1 MKKDVFISYS
11 TKDRPLAE
19 SLVNFL
25 EGHGFSCFIS
35 SRDIPLGATWAP
47 YIIDALE
54 EIKVMVILFTENYN
68 KSVQVDREITV
79 CCDLEKKPVIPL
91 KLSEEP
97 LTGIKKFY
105 LSNINWIDFK
115 GEKEQYD
122 ILLKSIIIN
131 IGKEA
136 EPNDETK
143 LILDE
148 STYKVH
154 CGKEI
159 TPQMI
164 FEAVEIDKLV

>member
-1 MKKDVFISYS
+1 M
-11 TKDRPLAE
+11 AE

-97 LTGIKKFY
+97 LTGIKSFT
-105 LSNINWIDFK
+105 SVI
-115 GEKEQYD
+115 
-122 ILLKSIIIN
+122 
-131 IGKEA
+131 
-136 EPNDETK
+136 
-143 LILDE
+143 
-148 STYKVH
+148 
-154 CGKEI
+154 
-159 TPQMI
+159 
-164 FEAVEIDKLV
+164 